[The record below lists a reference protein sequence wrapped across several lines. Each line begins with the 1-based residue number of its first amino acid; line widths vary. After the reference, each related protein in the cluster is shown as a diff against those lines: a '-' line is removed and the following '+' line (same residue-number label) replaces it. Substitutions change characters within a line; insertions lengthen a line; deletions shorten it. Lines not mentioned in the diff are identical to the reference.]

1 MVPWSPL
8 SRKRGKVAVS
18 TTGSRT
24 VTSVVARPSLVA
36 VHATAITRAVPAN
49 SGMSKLISAVPS
61 APTVTMPEYSASGFC
76 VGGLPCSSAPAE
88 SPPVLIWPRVP
99 CMPSINCP

>member
-1 MVPWSPL
+1 MPLSPL

-24 VTSVVARPSLVA
+24 ITSVVARPSLVA
-36 VHATAITRAVPAN
+36 VQATAITRAVPAN
-49 SGMSKLISAVPS
+49 SGMSNSICALPS
-61 APTVTMPEYSASGFC
+61 AATVTIPEYSASGFC
-76 VGGLPCSSAPAE
+76 VGGEPCSSAPAE
-88 SPPVLIWPRVP
+88 SPPVRSWPRVP